1 MRIATYVVPAKVL
14 RLLDGVWQLLVQR
27 FRQEECTD
35 SAQQKQGAQ
44 YVVGCTYIHC
54 RPQIHQIRCEHA
66 NRIGQNGAQCDACLA
81 HAGRIDLEALQID
94 REESQRIEEL
104 NERGQ
109 VDHQ

>member
-27 FRQEECTD
+27 FGQEECTD
-35 SAQQKQGAQ
+35 AAQQKQGAQ
-44 YVVGCTYIHC
+44 YVVGCTYIHS
-54 RPQIHQIRCEHA
+54 RAQIHQIRCEDA

-81 HAGRIDLEALQID
+81 HAGWVYLEALQID

-104 NERGQ
+104 NKRGQ